1 MQPTE
6 RRVEGPGAWWEM
18 QLAFIASCHPKRGFC
33 PGLGTLW
40 GCRSR
45 CPNQPPCWPRAAPS
59 RRACPTDSPGFGF
72 LQLPGPSAPS
82 PAPPTRPWNQPWG
95 PPLTLPHLLPGPARG
110 FPAGTLSA
118 PQTLT
123 RLSTL
128 CRRPAPV
135 LRPQKWVE
143 RGGQTWAEGRA
154 LPQGKA
160 NGTLSREE
168 TRARKPGEGRG
179 RTCGRSASG
188 LGEAPPGTPGPTGR
202 PNSSPAAPQTGQV
215 SSLFLPEA
223 TSVWLPEAASSFF
236 LVLASSA
243 ELPSCSDT

>member
-1 MQPTE
+1 
-6 RRVEGPGAWWEM
+6 M

-82 PAPPTRPWNQPWG
+82 HAPPTRPWNQPWG
-95 PPLTLPHLLPGPARG
+95 PPLTLPRLLPGPTRG

-135 LRPQKWVE
+135 PHPWHHQPPQCSDPKNGWNEVDRPGQRAAPYR
-143 RGGQTWAEGRA
+143 RGRRTEHCHARKHEHENWEKAGEGPAAA
-154 LPQGKA
+154 LPQGWGRRRQA
-160 NGTLSREE
+160 HPDPQAGLTA
-168 TRARKPGEGRG
+168 ARLLPRQDRSLRCFFPKLLP
-179 RTCGRSASG
+179 CGSLRLLPLFFFGSG
-188 LGEAPPGTPGPTGR
+188 
-202 PNSSPAAPQTGQV
+202 
-215 SSLFLPEA
+215 FL
-223 TSVWLPEAASSFF
+223 
-236 LVLASSA
+236 
-243 ELPSCSDT
+243 C